1 MDVTFFEQ
9 NLEFLS
15 EEVHNAWMAEKES
28 QGFHSP
34 LKCPLYDSS
43 DDKRQSTGK
52 FTRKCG
58 KCHTDLYPYDE
69 LPEHVKEYDRVTVK
83 AVLRALEKL

>member
-1 MDVTFFEQ
+1 MDVSYLEQ
-9 NLEFLS
+9 NLELLS
-15 EEVHNAWMAEKES
+15 EEVHKAWMDEKIS
-28 QGFHSP
+28 QGFHAP
-34 LKCPLYDSS
+34 AQCPLHDSS
-43 DDKRQSTGK
+43 DDKRSQPNK
-52 FTRKCG
+52 FTKICG

>member
-9 NLEFLS
+9 NVEFLS
-15 EEVHNAWMAEKES
+15 EEVHNAWMAEKIS

-34 LKCPLYDSS
+34 STCPLYDSS
-43 DDKRQSTGK
+43 DDKRQVSNK
-52 FTRKCG
+52 FTRQCG

-69 LPEHVKEYDRVTVK
+69 LPEHVKEYDRVTVR